1 MISFKSRRSRPS
13 LTDASPLTS
22 TRLAAKDAAE
32 AEAEDEPA
40 SCSCWSL
47 SSIFSS
53 ALGKEK
59 GKVGASCVAEGKC
72 EIRGVLWWA

>member
-32 AEAEDEPA
+32 AEAEPA
-40 SCSCWSL
+40 SCSCSCWSL

-72 EIRGVLWWA
+72 EIRGVLWWT